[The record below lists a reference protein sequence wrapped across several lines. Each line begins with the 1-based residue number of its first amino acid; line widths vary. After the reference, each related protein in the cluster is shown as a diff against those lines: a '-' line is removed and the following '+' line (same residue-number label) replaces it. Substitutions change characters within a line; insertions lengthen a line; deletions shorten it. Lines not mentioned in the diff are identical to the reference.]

1 MKKKIFIAVMI
12 LETLALMFVVYWWLV
27 LNSGEIPE
35 LNPTDFK
42 AYFEEKL
49 VPDAIKFATAALAVV
64 IAIQPYLV
72 RIRNGAD
79 KFAKSSQDVNETVK
93 AGKEIFSSVAGLAKT
108 VDAKIEEMKSDF
120 ETKNAK
126 RDKVIDETQLTVQRM
141 EKMLLIGFGNTEELV
156 RKGYAAEIA
165 RVKDENKTE
174 NPTDM

>member
-27 LNSGEIPE
+27 LNSGISPE

-49 VPDAIKFATAALAVV
+49 IPEVVKYATIALTLFFAIT
-64 IAIQPYLV
+64 PYLV
-72 RIRNGAD
+72 KIKNGAD
-79 KFAKSSQDVNETVK
+79 KFAKTTDDVNTTVK
-93 AGKEIFSSVAGLAKT
+93 TGKEIFSSVAGLAKT
-108 VDAKIEEMKSDF
+108 VDAKIEGMKSDF

-126 RDKVIDETQLTVQRM
+126 RDKVIDETQLSVQRM
-141 EKMLLIGFGNTEELV
+141 EKMMLIAFGNTEELV